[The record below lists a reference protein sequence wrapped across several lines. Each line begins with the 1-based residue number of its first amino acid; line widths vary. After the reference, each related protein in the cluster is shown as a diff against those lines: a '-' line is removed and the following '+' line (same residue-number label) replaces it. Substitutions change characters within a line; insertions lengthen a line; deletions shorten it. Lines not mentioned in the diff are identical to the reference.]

1 MTDTTPSAP
10 TRSPLY
16 AQLHDAG
23 AVFFTR
29 LGREMARHFDDPG
42 AEYHAVREAAG
53 FAERSDR
60 ARFRL
65 WGRDPVRMVQGL
77 ITNDLQGAAADRAVY
92 AAMLTAKGRMVAD
105 LRAIR
110 RTVDGGVEVLIDLG
124 REALEGTR
132 EHLRKFVPP
141 LFARWSEATDEV
153 VELGVYGPQSRT
165 LLSRALGQDVPGL
178 DEDQLAEL
186 AWGSGTVLL
195 VGTR

>member
-1 MTDTTPSAP
+1 
-10 TRSPLY
+10 
-16 AQLHDAG
+16 
-23 AVFFTR
+23 
-29 LGREMARHFDDPG
+29 
-42 AEYHAVREAAG
+42 
-53 FAERSDR
+53 
-60 ARFRL
+60 
-65 WGRDPVRMVQGL
+65 MVQGL

-105 LRAIR
+105 MRAIR

-195 VGTR
+195 VGTREAGLEEGFDVFVAAADAPALWDRLRAEGVALGARPVGFGTLEVLRIE